1 MQNKNKTGITGLDH
15 PALAASDVD
24 ALAEWYCDNLDYEKF
39 FRHDKPVWLLRA
51 PDNSF
56 LEIMPID
63 NTPRPSRTT
72 WTPGWSHTALR
83 VNDIE
88 KTIAFLDTR
97 NITWTGELMNAVGG
111 GRVRSFQDP
120 EGNMLQLIER

>member
-15 PALAASDVD
+15 PSLAASDVD